1 MYTFNYHVPKN
12 VNEAITIFK
21 DSEEFSANSVGHILL
36 WDWLDEIGWM
46 RLD

>member
-21 DSEEFSANSVGHILL
+21 DSYYYFKYYI
-36 WDWLDEIGWM
+36 I
-46 RLD
+46 